1 MMLLEAVYHR
11 PKQNWAYAYDGN
23 TLHLRVRTKKNDA
36 TLVEAVV
43 GDKYAW
49 EQTLTTV
56 PMRIMSSDARFDYW
70 ETAVVPPF
78 RRLRYAFRLIS
89 GSETV
94 ILTDKGFEAELPDNS
109 NTFFDFPYINPV
121 DVFEPPAW
129 VKDAVFYQIFPERF
143 ANGDPS
149 LDPANVLPWGGEPTP
164 QNFFGGDLQGVL
176 DHLDHIAEL
185 GINAVYFTPLFE
197 ATTNHKYDTQDYMKV
212 DPHFGTNEKL
222 KELVD
227 ACHAR
232 GIRVLLDA
240 VFNHSGKTFPP
251 FVDAQLHGQ
260 QSKYAD
266 WFHVREW
273 PLQVVNGI
281 PSYET
286 FAFEPLMPKLNTEH
300 PEVKKYLFDVAR
312 YWIEEIGI
320 DGWRLDVANEVDHQF
335 WREFR
340 QTVKAVNSEAYIL
353 GEIWHD
359 SMMWLQGDQ
368 FDAVMNYPLTNA
380 VLDFFAYQTIDA
392 AAFTDA
398 IGAQLAAYPQQVT
411 ETAFNLLD
419 SHDTPRLLT
428 ICDDNI
434 GAMKL
439 SSLFQLTYPGTPC
452 IYYGD
457 EVGMNGSGD
466 PGCRKCMVWDPAEQ
480 NAELLRFY
488 QAAIHLRHRYSAL
501 RSTDIRF
508 VHIGQAGGTL
518 AYERR
523 EGKQRILVAM
533 NARAEAADLRFA
545 IEAASSENGLTPYV
559 VEFTGFASKQE
570 ATLATDEA
578 LKAPVSTLSEES
590 TEDLNA
596 EAALDGSQAASAVQT
611 EISHKASW
619 RVLLSSAGEHSE
631 GTLISS
637 HSDGLLQ
644 LTLPAYGFIILE
656 QTTA

>member
-1 MMLLEAVYHR
+1 MLLEAVYHR
-11 PKQNWAYAYDGN
+11 PKQNWAYAYDGQ
-23 TLHLRVRTKKNDA
+23 TLHLRLRTKKDDA
-36 TLVEAVV
+36 ALVEAIV

-49 EQTLTTV
+49 EQTITAV
-56 PMRIMSSDARFDYW
+56 PMRILSSDAHFDYW
-70 ETAVVPPF
+70 ETSVIPPF
-78 RRLRYAFRLIS
+78 RRLRYAFRLTS
-89 GSETV
+89 GSESI
-94 ILTDKGFEAELPDNS
+94 ILTDKGFESVLPDNS
-109 NTFFDFPYINPV
+109 NTFFDFPYINPI

-149 LDPANVLPWGGEPTP
+149 LNPANMLPWGGEPTP

-176 DHLDHIAEL
+176 DHLDHISEL

-222 KELVD
+222 KELVE

-240 VFNHSGKTFPP
+240 VFNHSGRTFPP
-251 FVDAQLHGQ
+251 FVDAQVNGQ
-260 QSKYAD
+260 QSKFAD
-266 WFHVREW
+266 WFYVREW
-273 PLQVVNGI
+273 PLQVVNGV

-300 PEVKKYLFDVAR
+300 PEVKQYLFEVAR

-340 QTVKAVNSEAYIL
+340 QTVKAVNPEAYIL

-359 SMMWLQGDQ
+359 SIMWLQGDQ

-392 AAFTDA
+392 TAFTHA
-398 IGAQLAAYPQQVT
+398 IGTQLAAYPQQVT

-428 ICDDNI
+428 ICEDNVDT
-434 GAMKL
+434 MKL
-439 SSLFQLTYPGTPC
+439 SSLFQLTFPGTPC

-457 EVGMNGSGD
+457 EVGMNGAGD

-480 NAELLRFY
+480 NLELLKFY
-488 QAAIHLRHRYSAL
+488 KAAISLRHRYRAL
-501 RSTDIRF
+501 RSADLRF
-508 VHIGQAGGTL
+508 VDAGKSGGSVV
-518 AYERR
+518 YERR
-523 EGKQRILVAM
+523 DGDQRLLIAM
-533 NARAEAADLRFA
+533 NARAEAANLSFE
-545 IEAASSENGLTPYV
+545 IESVHADTGLAPHAV
-559 VEFTGFASKQE
+559 VFTGFDSKIE
-570 ATLATDEA
+570 AGTGAAADLHEKSDAKNLVPAISKIPSTDIA
-578 LKAPVSTLSEES
+578 LSTSES
-590 TEDLNA
+590 
-596 EAALDGSQAASAVQT
+596 SS
-611 EISHKASW
+611 KW
-619 RVLLSSAGEHSE
+619 KVLLSSSSPFAEGSIVTSNKNGE
-631 GTLISS
+631 
-637 HSDGLLQ
+637 LQ
-644 LTLPAYGFIILE
+644 LQLPAYGFVILE
-656 QTTA
+656 QTNA

>member
-1 MMLLEAVYHR
+1 MLLEAVYHR
-11 PKQNWAYAYDGN
+11 PKQNWAYAYDGK
-23 TLHLRVRTKKNDA
+23 TLHLRLRTKKDDVA
-36 TLVEAVV
+36 TVEAIV

-49 EQTLTTV
+49 EQTITTV
-56 PMRIMSSDARFDYW
+56 PMRILSSDARFDYW
-70 ETAVVPPF
+70 ETAVLPPF
-78 RRLRYAFRLIS
+78 RRLRYAFRLTS
-89 GSETV
+89 GSES
-94 ILTDKGFEAELPDNS
+94 ILLTDKGFELMLPDNP
-109 NTFFDFPYINPV
+109 NTFFDFPYINPI

-164 QNFFGGDLQGVL
+164 YNFFGGDLQGVI
-176 DHLDHIAEL
+176 DHLDHISAL

-251 FVDAQLHGQ
+251 FVDAQVNGQ

-266 WFHVREW
+266 WFYVREW
-273 PLQVVNGI
+273 PLQVVNGV

-300 PEVKKYLFDVAR
+300 PEVKQYLFEVAR

-340 QTVKAVNSEAYIL
+340 QTVKKVNPEAYIL

-368 FDAVMNYPLTNA
+368 FDAVMNYPFTNA

-392 AAFTDA
+392 ADFANA
-398 IGAQLAAYPQQVT
+398 IGSQLAAYPQQVT
-411 ETAFNLLD
+411 EAAFNLLD

-428 ICDDNI
+428 ICGDNTES
-434 GAMKL
+434 MKL

-457 EVGMNGSGD
+457 EVGINGAGD

-480 NAELLRFY
+480 NRELLAFY
-488 QAAIHLRHRYSAL
+488 TSAIGLRHKYSAL
-501 RSTDIRF
+501 RSADISF
-508 VHIGQAGGTL
+508 VHVGEADGTL
-518 AYERR
+518 VYERR
-523 EGKQRILVAM
+523 DGDQRLLIAL
-533 NARAEAADLRFA
+533 NARGEAADLSFA
-545 IEAASSENGLTPYV
+545 IEAVPTNQGALPHEIAFAGFSGKADSDVPDFADGSAAAGATVSVQQGASSSADLTAAV
-559 VEFTGFASKQE
+559 
-570 ATLATDEA
+570 TDEVT
-578 LKAPVSTLSEES
+578 VSAES
-590 TEDLNA
+590 AWLT
-596 EAALDGSQAASAVQT
+596 
-611 EISHKASW
+611 
-619 RVLLSSAGEHSE
+619 LLSSE
-631 GTLISS
+631 GVSA
-637 HSDGLLQ
+637 DGLTKAISTVEGKLQ
-644 LTLPAYGFIILE
+644 LALPAYGYVILE
-656 QTTA
+656 QTAL